1 MRTSVC
7 TRVVALP
14 EPTEDTTHVCYNTM
28 IGTVLGAPQNVAE
41 LLQAVLERDLSD
53 DDAAEIGEETVEYLL
68 DRGWLVADDNDEA
81 SRMGR
86 LTAGVRAA
94 LQQLGEYAVVP
105 WPAEGA
111 SVDAQTALDAVTA
124 LAEVEG
130 RSTRRY
136 CLYAFDAEQRQMLDD
151 LAEPMSEHWRQTPTA
166 EHEDRILIITCDP
179 QAAPDWERWAFARD
193 GEGRLRV
200 PLDPARMGGDDLGSW
215 VNRVAEL
222 AADAAQVGF
231 PSWIVIYDSPQNPP
245 GWLDQVLEH
254 LIGTGMLYQSARPYS
269 FVAKQSI
276 DDWREYLCELDNID
290 FDLLNLALA
299 EAAVK
304 RSRSLL
310 HMHGG
315 GIVHRADQLVSARQP
330 LTPTVYNCQPLAT
343 GYYANLCGE
352 IWPCPKMAA
361 GLGRDAGAAPV
372 ATFDADGITPDEDA
386 VAIWRGRDVLAI
398 EDCAGCAGMFA
409 CAGGCALEAAAAHAG
424 DPMNPSCQPIE
435 KFMERVIRTQQRRLT
450 GQFGPRG
457 LYPPGGAEG

>member
-14 EPTEDTTHVCYNTM
+14 RPSEDTTHVCYNTM
-28 IGTVLGAPQNVAE
+28 IGTVLGAPPEVAE
-41 LLQAVLERDLSD
+41 LLEAGLERDLSD
-53 DDAAEIGEETVEYLL
+53 DDVAAVGEETVEYLL
-68 DRGWLVADDNDEA
+68 DRGWLVADDDDEA
-81 SRMGR
+81 RRMGR

-94 LQQLGEYAVVP
+94 LAQLGEYAVVP
-105 WPAEGA
+105 WPQTDAP
-111 SVDAQTALDAVTA
+111 VDPRIALDAVTA

-130 RSTRRY
+130 RGTRRY
-136 CLYAFDAEQRQMLDD
+136 HLYAFDPEQRRMLDD
-151 LAEPMSEHWRQTPTA
+151 LAEPMREHWRQTPTA
-166 EHEDRILIITCDP
+166 EDEDRVLVITCDP
-179 QAAPDWERWAFARD
+179 HASPDWERWDFVGD

-200 PLDPARMGGDDLGSW
+200 PLDPARMDGGDLRSW
-215 VNRVAEL
+215 VAEVAQL

-231 PSWIVIYDSPQNPP
+231 PSWIVLYDSADNPP
-245 GWLDQVLEH
+245 GWLDEALEH

-290 FDLLNLALA
+290 FELLDVAMA

-315 GIVHRADQLVSARQP
+315 GIVHRADQLISARQP
-330 LTPTVYNCQPLAT
+330 LTPTVYHCQPVAA
-343 GYYANLCGE
+343 GYYANLAGE

-361 GLGRDAGAAPV
+361 GLGREAGAPPL
-372 ATFDADGITPDEDA
+372 ATFDADGITPDEEA
-386 VAIWRGRDVLAI
+386 AQMWRGRDVLAI
-398 EDCAGCAGMFA
+398 EKCAGCAGMFA
-409 CAGGCALEAAAAHAG
+409 CAGGCALEAATEHGG
-424 DPMNPSCQPIE
+424 DPVTPSRQPIE
-435 KFMERVIRTQQRRLT
+435 RFMERLIHSQQRRLT

-457 LYPPGGAEG
+457 LDDLRGAGS